1 MSVLT
6 EPINGRPQRKQLS
19 DQLDRLDGIIDCLAD
34 GLNEAVAGAVRDG
47 TQAAIQ
53 QLVLETLRNPDTLDL
68 LRRAFATNGVPAEPA
83 ATVPIVPSRKAAFLA
98 RCKAGL
104 ASIKDRALRSIA
116 AGYAIAKS
124 AVVRAKA
131 AAVRTVAKAKG
142 VVAMCR
148 LAWHLKRAALVGVA
162 VGGIVAV
169 AALASH
175 SVATVLSGVCAAA
188 TAFTVQVALHCR
200 KALRPWMA

>member
-1 MSVLT
+1 MSALT

-34 GLNEAVAGAVRDG
+34 GLNGAVAGAVRDG

-53 QLVLETLRNPDTLDL
+53 QLVLETLRNPDTLEL
-68 LRRAFATNGVPAEPA
+68 LRRARAANPA
-83 ATVPIVPSRKAAFLA
+83 ANPVPSRTAAFLA
-98 RCKAGL
+98 RYKAGL
-104 ASIKDRALRSIA
+104 AAIKGRAKRVIV
-116 AGYAIAKS
+116 AGYALAKS
-124 AVVRAKA
+124 AVVRVKA
-131 AAVRTVAKAKG
+131 SVVRTVAKARG

-162 VGGIVAV
+162 VGGVVAV

-175 SVATVLSGVCAAA
+175 PVATVLSGVCAAA

-200 KALRPWMA
+200 KALRPWTA